1 MILLDTCIV
10 RSLGLKDSSADLL
23 RALRAVGERVG
34 IPWMVAEE
42 LVAQRVIS
50 YRDSHDSAV
59 AALREVE
66 RHTPW
71 DTSNQLEDPDVERI
85 RKYWTKMYG
94 TLAEILPSSPAA
106 MREALFREANVL
118 PPCKKAG
125 KNKTGSRD
133 AVIWLSAVEY
143 AREHPEETVYFISEN
158 HRDFTRG
165 SAYPSPMDTDVSDL
179 GDRFE
184 HLTTLTEVVQRF
196 TNEAKA
202 DRALSQEILGSVASI
217 HAITAAA
224 KKLITGTEPIL
235 CATSVSEVGQEVT
248 ISAARS
254 FFPLRS
260 TLHTVSNVHAYRIG
274 DHEWYTADAVW
285 HMAGVAFLDEAEVS
299 AAGVTWNTSLLF
311 APNAEDSRVT
321 VLRHDPPQP
330 LSAAEFKAIGVEAT
344 LVERLAPIVTQFAE
358 LLNRTPVQVP
368 TSMGIPRAYEGAL
381 KRQARQEAIQR
392 RLASHFEHPGQD
404 S

>member
-1 MILLDTCIV
+1 MIFLDTCIV

-50 YRDSHDSAV
+50 YRDAHDSAV
-59 AALREVE
+59 AALKEVE

-71 DTSNQLEDPDVERI
+71 DTSNQLEDPDIERV
-85 RKYWTKMYG
+85 RKYWKEMYG

-143 AREHPEETVYFISEN
+143 AREHPEETVYFISDN

-184 HLTTLTEVVQRF
+184 HLTTLAEVVERF
-196 TNEAKA
+196 TRPTRA
-202 DRALSQEILGSVASI
+202 DWDLSQEILSSAASI

-224 KKLITGTEPIL
+224 KKLIAGTEPIL

-254 FFPLRS
+254 FSPLRS
-260 TLHTVSNVHAYRIG
+260 TLHTVTNVHAYRIG
-274 DHEWYTADAVW
+274 NHEWYTADAVW
-285 HMAGVAFLDEAEVS
+285 HMAGLAFLDDAEVS
-299 AAGVTWNTSLLF
+299 AAGVSWNTSLLF

-330 LSAAEFKAIGVEAT
+330 LSAAEFKAIDVEAT
-344 LVERLAPIVTQFAE
+344 VVERLAPAVTQFAE
-358 LLNRTPVQVP
+358 LLNHLVP
-368 TSMGIPRAYEGAL
+368 ASRGIPRAYEGAL

-392 RLASHFEHPGQD
+392 RLASHFDRPGHD
-404 S
+404 A